1 MSNAPWA
8 AALEHG
14 DCPCHLPLFEEKL
27 EGGNPAAHPE
37 PWQRESREGHQQE
50 DSLVS
55 VDPAHQPDDVPAAP
69 PPALLV

>member
-69 PPALLV
+69 LPALLV